1 MAMTRD
7 AEIEA
12 EARFVLRETIMHS
25 GWYPSLPD
33 ADRCR
38 RIEQDVDLHWH
49 LMVNH
54 AVKRLD
60 ERLRTAQK

>member
-12 EARFVLRETIMHS
+12 EARSLLRETIMRS

-33 ADRCR
+33 TDRCR

-49 LMVNH
+49 LMVNS
-54 AVKRLD
+54 AAKRLD
-60 ERLRTAQK
+60 ERLGAARE